1 MQKALL
7 NIDWRIYASIA
18 VSMVFAVFFINMG
31 VMQTMRIGYDYSIVT
46 NLVKALL
53 FPITFLIL
61 IILFNITQLYVKN
74 LILLI
79 VVTGSLLGLLVLYF
93 DQYILHVYIDYVIR
107 KNVNNPNVA
116 LYSQN
121 NLKYFGSN
129 AVYIRV
135 AMRYLFL
142 VLSLLTYH
150 FWFLKHQKDRIEKDR
165 KKYELAALESEMG
178 RLRSQVN
185 PHFLFN
191 SINAIISESH
201 DPKLVEEIGRE
212 LANVLRYNLS
222 QTAHAAMFSEEVD
235 VISSYLRVSKVRFE
249 NNLEIKM
256 NISDEA
262 RGVKTPQPLLL
273 PLIENALKYSFRT
286 TQGRVLLNIEAN
298 VNGGYLTASVEN
310 TGSWIETLVPAKP
323 GTQLGLSNLK
333 DRLGLEYQ
341 DRAKITVDK
350 FTNSV
355 RVSVALPVN
364 T

>member
-1 MQKALL
+1 MQKAFSK
-7 NIDWRIYASIA
+7 IDWRIYLWISVIMFIFVFLANSA
-18 VSMVFAVFFINMG
+18 VMYSMG
-31 VMQTMRIGYDYSIVT
+31 IGYDYSIGT
-46 NLVKALL
+46 NLVKSVL
-53 FPITFLIL
+53 FPVTFLFL
-61 IILFNITQLYVKN
+61 ICLFNLTQLYVNN
-74 LILLI
+74 L
-79 VVTGSLLGLLVLYF
+79 VVVVFITGLLLGLLVVYF
-93 DQYILHVYIDYVIR
+93 DQPILQCYINYSIY
-107 KNVNNPNVA
+107 KNVGNPHVD
-116 LYSQN
+116 LYRQYTS
-121 NLKYFGSN
+121 KYFGANSVHIRTATRYIIFLLN
-129 AVYIRV
+129 LLVYQ
-135 AMRYLFL
+135 
-142 VLSLLTYH
+142 
-150 FWFLKHQKDRIEKDR
+150 FWFLKRQKDKVEND
-165 KKYELAALESEMG
+165 KKKFELAAMESEMN

-235 VISSYLRVSKVRFE
+235 VITSYLRVSKVRFE
-249 NNLEIKM
+249 HNLEIKM

-298 VNGGYLTASVEN
+298 VKGGYLTASVEN
-310 TGSWIETLVPAKP
+310 TGSWIEPLVPAKP

-355 RVSVALPVN
+355 RVSVTLPVN
-364 T
+364 I